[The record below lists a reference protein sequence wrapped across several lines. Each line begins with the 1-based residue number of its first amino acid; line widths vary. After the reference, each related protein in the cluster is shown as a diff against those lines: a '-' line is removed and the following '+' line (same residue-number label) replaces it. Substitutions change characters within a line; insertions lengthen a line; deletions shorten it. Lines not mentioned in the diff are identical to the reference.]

1 MKEFA
6 IILLIR
12 VPRMAPPATKQDR
25 LTMSALYGINGADG
39 DKAVEEVVDFLSV

>member
-25 LTMSALYGINGADG
+25 LTMSALWKNMRM
-39 DKAVEEVVDFLSV
+39 ELPTP